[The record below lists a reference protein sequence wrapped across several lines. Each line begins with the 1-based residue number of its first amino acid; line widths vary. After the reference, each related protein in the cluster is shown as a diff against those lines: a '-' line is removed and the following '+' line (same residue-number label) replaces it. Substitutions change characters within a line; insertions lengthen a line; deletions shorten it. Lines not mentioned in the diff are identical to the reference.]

1 VGVSEEGSGVAS
13 DDAAHRAFER
23 GDFAEARKL
32 ARAMKASGDP
42 AARQAADH
50 LLAKMGFDPL
60 IIGVTATC
68 LAGFAL
74 IAILVR

>member
-1 VGVSEEGSGVAS
+1 MDAGQEGSGVAS

-32 ARAMKASGDP
+32 ALAMKASGDE
-42 AARQAADH
+42 AARQAADL
-50 LLAKMGFDPL
+50 LLAKMGLDPL

-68 LAGFAL
+68 LAGVAL